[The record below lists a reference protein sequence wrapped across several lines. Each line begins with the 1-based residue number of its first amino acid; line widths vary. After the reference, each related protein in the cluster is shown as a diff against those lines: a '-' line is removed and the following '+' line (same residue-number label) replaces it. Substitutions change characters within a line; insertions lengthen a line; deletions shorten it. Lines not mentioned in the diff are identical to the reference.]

1 MLLFKIYNYFK
12 IKLHMFTIEQ
22 GNVERLASQVKKNCS
37 EMGSVLL

>member
-1 MLLFKIYNYFK
+1 
-12 IKLHMFTIEQ
+12 MFTIEQ